1 MNEQIKLNRKY
12 QKALD
17 QENKA
22 KANYGKSGALRAK
35 LIIEITKNSWD
46 NCATLGFQKKTSFGI
61 YSFYSKLQLF
71 PEILAQETSAFLKF
85 CIGPTYPLYSWLFNA
100 PK

>member
-35 LIIEITKNSWD
+35 LSIEITKNS
-46 NCATLGFQKKTSFGI
+46 
-61 YSFYSKLQLF
+61 
-71 PEILAQETSAFLKF
+71 
-85 CIGPTYPLYSWLFNA
+85 
-100 PK
+100 